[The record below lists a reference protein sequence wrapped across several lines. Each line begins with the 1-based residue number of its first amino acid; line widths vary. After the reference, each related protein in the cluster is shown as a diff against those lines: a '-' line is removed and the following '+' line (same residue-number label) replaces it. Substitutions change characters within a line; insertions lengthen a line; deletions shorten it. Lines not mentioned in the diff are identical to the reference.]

1 MPRDPADCYTPE
13 PTILEQRAASLLARY
28 RDRSAGSDDPDE
40 IARRLH
46 RATRRAVGLALGAGI
61 ISGGLIGGS
70 EIWLRRRFGLDQMDI
85 WEALPYWAGWFA
97 AAGVVSAV
105 EIAFLYWIALRGM
118 GEVARL
124 APVALGESGYGGL
137 AQRGFA
143 RGALEFPNPR
153 RDIFGI
159 DPYAYVPNWQLV
171 LRSIAYKMKVGVS
184 SFILRV
190 FLRRVATRLA
200 VRGLV
205 PLLAGPLYAAWN
217 AYISWKIMREARLR
231 AFGPGAIDAFIEKDL
246 GSAGLSEDAGAAMLH
261 GVGEI
266 TRRAGDMHP
275 NYVHLVARL
284 CERLG
289 IGSGPIGIDWPS
301 GREHLRHLGPQD
313 RDRVLQLLLLAA
325 ILGTRT
331 GRRQRD
337 LVEEAFRLGG
347 TALPEE
353 AIPDLRRRLRD
364 GRLEPAR
371 DLRRWTRCD
380 AGRG

>member
-1 MPRDPADCYTPE
+1 MPRDPADCYAPE
-13 PTILEQRAASLLARY
+13 PTILEQRAGSLLARY
-28 RDRSAGSDDPDE
+28 RDGSAGTGNSED
-40 IARRLH
+40 IARQLR
-46 RATRRAVGLALGAGI
+46 RATGWAVGLAVLAGI
-61 ISGGLIGGS
+61 VSGGLIGGS
-70 EIWLRRRFGLDQMDI
+70 EIWLRRSFGLDQVDLR
-85 WEALPYWAGWFA
+85 EALPYWAGWFA
-97 AAGVVSAV
+97 AAGVVSAA

-159 DPYAYVPNWQLV
+159 DPYAYVPTWQLV

-217 AYISWKIMREARLR
+217 AYIIWKIMREARLR
-231 AFGPGAIDAFIEKDL
+231 AFGPGAIDAFMGD
-246 GSAGLSEDAGAAMLH
+246 GLEGAAVPEATGAAMLH
-261 GVGEI
+261 AVGEM

-289 IGSGPIGIDWPS
+289 AESGPIEIDWPS
-301 GREHLRHLGPQD
+301 GREHLRRLAPRE

-325 ILGTRT
+325 ILGTAT
-331 GRRQRD
+331 GRRQRE
-337 LVEEAFRLGG
+337 LVDEAFRVAGRP
-347 TALPEE
+347 LPAE
-353 AIPDLRRRLRD
+353 AIPDLRRLLRD
-364 GRLEPAR
+364 GRLEPVR
-371 DLRRWTRCD
+371 DLRRLVPRED
-380 AGRG
+380 GAG